1 MEMPKPTAEHQ
12 WLQKLA
18 GDWTYE
24 HACSGGADGE
34 SVTST
39 GSESVRMVGD
49 YWAVGEMEGEMPG
62 TSDRF
67 TSLLTIGFDPA
78 IGKFVGTWVGSM
90 MTKMFVYEGELDDA
104 KRVLTM
110 NTRGPSFTDP
120 EVEADYQD
128 IIELN
133 DDGSRVFRSQC
144 KNDDGSWTEFMRGVY
159 HRKG

>member
-1 MEMPKPTAEHQ
+1 MMTSLKKLRRKVRGTLLRLEDRNLST
-12 WLQKLA
+12 LVKLA
-18 GDWTYE
+18 EIRLLGKHASTYCYNTPSHVLIELTAKCNLRCVWCQQSDADWRKRNW
-24 HACSGGADGE
+24 SQMD
-34 SVTST
+34 
-39 GSESVRMVGD
+39 
-49 YWAVGEMEGEMPG
+49 
-62 TSDRF
+62 
-67 TSLLTIGFDPA
+67 
-78 IGKFVGTWVGSM
+78 
-90 MTKMFVYEGELDDA
+90 LDDA

-120 EVEADYQD
+120 NVEADYQD